1 MSKELFESRPTKVG
15 NLVNDVRTGRTG
27 LPDLQRPFEWSDSKV
42 RDLYDSMLRGYPIG
56 YVMLW
61 ESPDEYDDKKKAIG
75 VDNEK
80 IYQKAKNLIID
91 GQQRL
96 TALVA
101 SMYGIKV
108 LAKDHVTKREIKI
121 AFNPQTAKFEV
132 WSLAYDKDPNWI
144 PKISEVFLAKEN
156 NTFPEYRENY
166 IKKCNESRQ
175 KKGLPEF
182 TVEERVK
189 IENNFNDL
197 LNLVDYSLPSLDIHH
212 DADEEDTAEI
222 FVRTNS
228 GGTKLTEK
236 DFIKTLLS
244 VYDNEVD
251 DKIEEFCRESRFS
264 ADKTSYNPLI
274 ELEYSHLITMAIGVA
289 FRRAR
294 LKYAYMMLRGK
305 NLETGEIT
313 PELREDNL
321 SKFRTGIDKVMS
333 INDWHN
339 FINICREAGYI
350 DNSLISS
357 KNALVYTYV
366 IYLIAKYDYKL
377 ETMELRNYIRRWFFI
392 SMVTGYYTGSP
403 ESDVEKMYADLR
415 SVHTADDFK
424 EHFDK
429 LFQSIFSNDYVNI
442 TLPMEFNSSA
452 SVSPHWNAFLA
463 SQTVLGYP
471 LLFSTMSLQNYL
483 TEGASGEKK
492 AIDKHHIFPR
502 DYLEDVLGL
511 KDTRDRNQIANFTY
525 IDYDTNI
532 VISNNPPSVY
542 IPQFRAKL
550 GDEEFKK
557 TCAMHALPDHFENM
571 DYFKFLEE
579 RRKLMAGII
588 AKAYQRL
595 CAM

>member
-1 MSKELFESRPTKVG
+1 MAKELFESRPTKVG

-27 LPDLQRPFEWSDSKV
+27 LPDLQRPFEWKDNKV
-42 RDLYDSMLRGYPIG
+42 RDLYDSMMRGYPIG

-61 ESPDEYDDKKKAIG
+61 ESPDEYDNKKKTIG
-75 VDNEK
+75 VDDAK
-80 IYQKAKNLIID
+80 IYEAKNLIID

-108 LAKDHVTKREIKI
+108 LASDHVTKREIKI
-121 AFNPQTAKFEV
+121 AFNPQTVKFEV
-132 WSLAYDKDPNWI
+132 WTPAFEKDPEWV

-156 NTFPEYRENY
+156 NTFPDYRAKY
-166 IKKCNESRQ
+166 IKDCNEGRR
-175 KKGLPEF
+175 KKGLPEL
-182 TVEERVK
+182 TSEEQAK

-197 LNLVDYSLPSLDIHH
+197 LNLTDYSLPSLEIHH
-212 DADEEDTAEI
+212 NADEEDTAEI

-251 DKIEEFCRESRFS
+251 DKIEEFCRSSRIS
-264 ADKTSYNPLI
+264 SDKTSYNPLI
-274 ELEYSHLITMAIGVA
+274 ELEYNHLITMSIGVA

-313 PELREDNL
+313 PELRADNL
-321 SKFRTGIDKVMS
+321 RKFREGINKVMN

-339 FINICREAGYI
+339 YINICREAGYV
-350 DNSLISS
+350 DNTLISS

-377 ETMELRNYIRRWFFI
+377 DTMELRNYIRRWFFI

-415 SVHTADDFK
+415 NVNTAEEFK
-424 EHFDK
+424 LHFDK
-429 LFQSIFSNDYVNI
+429 LFQSKFSNDYI
-442 TLPMEFNSSA
+442 TLTLPMEFNTSA
-452 SVSPHWNAFLA
+452 SVSPQWNAYLA
-463 SQTVLGYP
+463 SQIILGYP
-471 LLFSTMSLQNYL
+471 LLFSTVTLQNYL
-483 TEGASGEKK
+483 VEGASGDKR

-502 DYLEDVLGL
+502 DYLEDVLQL
-511 KDTRDRNQIANFTY
+511 KDVRDRNQVANFTY

-542 IPQFRAKL
+542 IPEFRNKL
-550 GDEEFKK
+550 GDDEFEKS
-557 TCAMHALPDHFENM
+557 CAMHALPSHFETM
-571 DYFKFLEE
+571 DYFVFLEE
-579 RRKLMAGII
+579 RRKLMAKII
-588 AKAYQRL
+588 AKAYDKL
-595 CAM
+595 CRM

>member
-1 MSKELFESRPTKVG
+1 MSKELFESRPTKLG
-15 NLVNDVRTGRTG
+15 NLVSDVRTGRTG

-42 RDLYDSMLRGYPIG
+42 RDLYDSMFRGYPIG

-75 VDNEK
+75 VDDEK
-80 IYQKAKNLIID
+80 IYKKAKNLIID

-101 SMYGIKV
+101 SMYGVMV

-121 AFNPQTAKFEV
+121 SFNPQIAKFEV
-132 WSLAYDKDPNWI
+132 WTSAYDKDPEWV

-156 NTFPEYRENY
+156 NTFPDYRAKY
-166 IKKCNESRQ
+166 IAKCNESRK
-175 KKGLPEF
+175 KKGLLEF
-182 TVEERVK
+182 TSEEIVD

-197 LNLVDYSLPSLDIHH
+197 LNLTEYSLPSLEIHH
-212 DADEEDTAEI
+212 NTDEEDTAEI

-251 DKIEEFCRESRFS
+251 DKIEKFCKESRIS
-264 ADKTSYNPLI
+264 SDKTSYNPLI
-274 ELEYSHLITMAIGVA
+274 ELEYSHLISMSIGVA

-305 NLETGEIT
+305 NLETGEVT
-313 PELREDNL
+313 PELREENL
-321 SKFRTGIDKVMS
+321 SKFRAGIDMVMD

-339 FINICREAGYI
+339 YINICREAGYI
-350 DNSLISS
+350 DSNLISS
-357 KNALVYTYV
+357 KNALVYIYV

-377 ETMELRNYIRRWFFI
+377 DVMDLRSYIRRWFFV

-403 ESDVEKMYADLR
+403 ETDVEKMYADLR
-415 SVHTADDFK
+415 NVYSADDFK
-424 EHFDK
+424 AYFDK
-429 LFQSIFSNDYVNI
+429 LFLSNFSNDYIRI
-442 TLPMEFNSSA
+442 TLPMELNTSA
-452 SVSPHWNAFLA
+452 SVSPQWNAYLA
-463 SQTVLGYP
+463 SQVVLGYP
-471 LLFSTMSLQNYL
+471 LLFSTMTLQNYL

-502 DYLEDVLGL
+502 DYLEDVLGI
-511 KDTRDRNQIANFTY
+511 DDVRDRNQVANFTY

-532 VISNNPPSVY
+532 TISNDPPSVY
-542 IPQFRAKL
+542 VPKFREKL
-550 GDEEFKK
+550 GEQEFGKV
-557 TCAMHALPDHFENM
+557 CAMHALPVGFETM
-571 DYFKFLEE
+571 EYFDFLEK
-579 RRKLMAGII
+579 RRGLMAEII
-588 AKAYQRL
+588 AKAYDRL
-595 CAM
+595 CGM

>member
-1 MSKELFESRPTKVG
+1 MAKELFESRPTKVG

-27 LPDLQRPFEWSDSKV
+27 LPDLQRPFEWKDNKV
-42 RDLYDSMLRGYPIG
+42 RDLYDSMMRGYPIG

-61 ESPDEYDDKKKAIG
+61 ESPDEYDNKKKTIG
-75 VDNEK
+75 VDDAK
-80 IYQKAKNLIID
+80 IYEAKNLIID

-108 LAKDHVTKREIKI
+108 LASDHVTKREIKI
-121 AFNPQTAKFEV
+121 AFNPQTVKFEV
-132 WSLAYDKDPNWI
+132 WTPAFEKDPEWV

-156 NTFPEYRENY
+156 NTFPDYRAKY
-166 IKKCNESRQ
+166 IKDCNEGRR
-175 KKGLPEF
+175 KKGLPEL
-182 TVEERVK
+182 TSEEQAK

-197 LNLVDYSLPSLDIHH
+197 LNLTDYSLPSLEIHH
-212 DADEEDTAEI
+212 NADEEDTAEI

-251 DKIEEFCRESRFS
+251 DKIEEFCRSSRIS
-264 ADKTSYNPLI
+264 SDKTSYNPLI
-274 ELEYSHLITMAIGVA
+274 ELEYNHLITMSIGVA

-313 PELREDNL
+313 PELRADNL
-321 SKFRTGIDKVMS
+321 RKFREGINKVMN

-339 FINICREAGYI
+339 YINICREAGYV
-350 DNSLISS
+350 DNTLISS

-377 ETMELRNYIRRWFFI
+377 DTMELRNYIRRWFFI

-415 SVHTADDFK
+415 NVNTAEEFK
-424 EHFDK
+424 LHFDK
-429 LFQSIFSNDYVNI
+429 LFQSKFSNDYI
-442 TLPMEFNSSA
+442 TLTLPMEFNTSA
-452 SVSPHWNAFLA
+452 SVSPQWNAYLA
-463 SQTVLGYP
+463 SQIILGYP
-471 LLFSTMSLQNYL
+471 LLFSTVTLQNYL
-483 TEGASGEKK
+483 VEGASGDKR

-502 DYLEDVLGL
+502 DYLEDVLQL
-511 KDTRDRNQIANFTY
+511 KDVRDRNQVANFTY

-542 IPQFRAKL
+542 IPEFRNKL
-550 GDEEFKK
+550 GDDEFEKS
-557 TCAMHALPDHFENM
+557 CAMHALPSHFETM
-571 DYFKFLEE
+571 DYFVFLEE
-579 RRKLMAGII
+579 RRKLMAEII
-588 AKAYQRL
+588 AKAYDKL
-595 CAM
+595 CRM